1 MPNLPCLVA
10 TPTRELFSGEV
21 FYVEVPGSEG
31 NYGVMKGHEMFLATN
46 RPGTLTL
53 WLDEAGNEK
62 RQFAVYEGATQV
74 FNDKVT
80 VLARFGADV
89 DTIDPEV
96 VQGKVDRIKGV
107 IADLEQTH
115 GEEGDAYGAVL
126 ETSKSRLAWYET
138 QLRVVGAA

>member
-1 MPNLPCLVA
+1 MPNLLCLVA

-21 FYVEVPGSEG
+21 SYIEVPGMEG
-31 NYGVMKGHEMFLATN
+31 NYGVMKGHEMFLSTN
-46 RPGTLTL
+46 RPGMLTL

-89 DTIDPEV
+89 STIDADAV
-96 VQGKVDRIKGV
+96 RGKVARMKEV
-107 IADLEQTH
+107 IADLEKTH